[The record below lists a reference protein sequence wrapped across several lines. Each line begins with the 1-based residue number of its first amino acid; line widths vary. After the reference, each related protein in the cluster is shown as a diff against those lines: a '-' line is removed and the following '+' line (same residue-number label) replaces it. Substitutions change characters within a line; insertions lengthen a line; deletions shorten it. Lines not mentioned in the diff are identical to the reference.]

1 MSRRIFQNS
10 NVLKTIYH
18 ATSFHRSLMIEFIT
32 TDQIL
37 ALSEIARQVIRRRVH
52 ISNSLKEKLTPY
64 KRWVRYLAHT

>member
-10 NVLKTIYH
+10 NFLKTVYH
-18 ATSFHRSLMIEFIT
+18 ATPFLRRIIEFIA

-37 ALSEIARQVIRRRVH
+37 ALSEIAEKVIRRRVH

-64 KRWVRYLAHT
+64 RRWVRYLAHP